1 MEKGW
6 AEVYLTEQEYQAIMA
21 RDVLGNNG
29 ILAIVLDQHDSTYK
43 TFGEYRVLVPSE
55 MADKAIDLL
64 KDLIS

>member
-6 AEVYLTEQEYQAIMA
+6 AEVYLTEQEYTAIMA